1 MRQSNAGSSREQRKS
16 VKAGPSCQDHRQ
28 RAFLSA
34 LIERI
39 EVGTDQIDIHTRPT
53 LLGMILDV
61 AATPLP
67 RAPEDET
74 QISVG
79 ANTFAA
85 LGARDHDADRRHR
98 PVFNHET
105 RCAAD

>member
-39 EVGTDQIDIHTRPT
+39 EVGADQIDIHPRPT
-53 LLGMILDV
+53 LLGVILEV

-74 QISVG
+74 QILCV
-79 ANTFAA
+79 
-85 LGARDHDADRRHR
+85 
-98 PVFNHET
+98 PYI
-105 RCAAD
+105 CAARGERSRC